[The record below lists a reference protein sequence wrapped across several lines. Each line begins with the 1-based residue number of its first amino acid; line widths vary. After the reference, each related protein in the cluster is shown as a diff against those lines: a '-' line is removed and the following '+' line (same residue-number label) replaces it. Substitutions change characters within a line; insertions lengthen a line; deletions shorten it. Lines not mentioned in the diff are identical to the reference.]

1 MARLGIIGGA
11 PAAVRL
17 LMLDDLQPAK
27 KVEAPKDFRAGLDF
41 DGNEG
46 TATTEGLAEPP
57 NFDEFL
63 EDRGYSAD
71 EYEIVG
77 TPRTSQ
83 WQRWDGLW
91 LTAYRFHFRKKVTE
105 FHLPTLYAEA
115 KRSKPKTPKPVKSA
129 KTFVICP
136 ADFQIGKGGSRGG
149 HEESIQRIHAS
160 YDRIEQKL
168 KAGNYEHIVIL
179 DMGDV
184 IEGVSSKADMEQLQS
199 NTLSPMQQV
208 DLASA
213 LLWDLMKLASKY
225 APITYGSVASNH
237 CQFRVNKA
245 QVGKPGQDDWGVVIL
260 QQLRRLATEVGLPV
274 TRWLVPQPHDEGFA
288 FDVFD
293 NGEHILGAIHG
304 HQVARPDAFA
314 GFWAKAVFNSS
325 YLAAVTT
332 MVSGHFHHHR
342 CEQISGTENR
352 ERWWVQASTSDSGS
366 DWYTRRQGA
375 GGDSTTAITCFE
387 LEKGKPFRGTVEL
400 L

>member
-1 MARLGIIGGA
+1 MMLENLE
-11 PAAVRL
+11 PAT
-17 LMLDDLQPAK
+17 
-27 KVEAPKDFRAGLDF
+27 KVKAPKDFRPGLEF

-46 TATTEGLAEPP
+46 TATTGGLTDAP

-63 EDRGYSAD
+63 RERGYPPE

-83 WQRWDGLW
+83 WQRWDGEW
-91 LTAYRFHFRKKVTE
+91 LTAYRFHFRRKVTDLD
-105 FHLPTLYAEA
+105 LPTLYAQA
-115 KRSKPKTPKPVKSA
+115 KRTKPRPVKKSGN
-129 KTFVICP
+129 TRTYVICP

-160 YDRIEQKL
+160 FARIEEKL
-168 KAGNYEHIVIL
+168 KAGNYDHIVIL
-179 DMGDV
+179 DMGDIV
-184 IEGVSSKADMEQLQS
+184 EGVQNKADMDQLVT

-213 LLWDLMKLASKY
+213 LIWDLMKIASKY

-245 QVGKPGQDDWGVVIL
+245 AVGKPGTDDWGVVIL

-274 TRWLVPQPHDEGFA
+274 ERWLVPQPHDEGFA
-288 FDVFD
+288 FDVFED
-293 NGEHILGAIHG
+293 GTHILGAIHG
-304 HQVARPDAFA
+304 HQVSRPDSFQAF
-314 GFWAKAVFNSS
+314 WTKAVFNDS
-325 YLAAVTT
+325 YLAAATL

-342 CEQISGTENR
+342 VEQFSGTEGR
-352 ERWWVQASTSDSGS
+352 ERWWVQASTMDNGS
-366 DWYTRRQGA
+366 DWFTRMQGGA
-375 GGDSTTAITCFE
+375 GDSTTAVTCFE
-387 LEKGKPFRGTVEL
+387 LEAGVPFRGKVDL